1 MKNIKSISMILAVAS
16 CFSVSIAQAD
26 VVVVVSATSP
36 VGNLTADQ
44 VSQVFLGKAATFPGG
59 AQAVPIDQSE
69 SAAPRGEFYSKVTGK
84 DSAQLKAYW
93 SKIIFTGKGQ
103 PPKEVPGDADVK
115 KLVAAN
121 PNTIGYIDKSAV
133 DATVKAVFA
142 P

>member
-1 MKNIKSISMILAVAS
+1 MKNLKSISLMLAVAS
-16 CFSVSIAQAD
+16 CFSLSIAQAD

-44 VSQVFLGKAATFPGG
+44 VSQIFLGKIATFPGG
-59 AQAVPIDQSE
+59 GPAVPIDQPE

-84 DSAQLKAYW
+84 DAAQLKAYW

-103 PPKEVPGDADVK
+103 PPKEIPGNADVK
-115 KLVAAN
+115 KLVADN
-121 PNTIGYIDKSAV
+121 PNMIGYIDKSAV